1 MMFKKELGE
10 LFNDMPQPV
19 KDKLKPVM
27 ENILERAGE
36 YDTYNSEDPEYYA
49 EERELI
55 MKEVHKVKYLNDQWQ
70 IMNSKKN
77 N

>member
-1 MMFKKELGE
+1 MLKQELEE
-10 LFNDMPQPV
+10 LFGAMPEMV

-27 ENILERAGE
+27 DNLLERAG
-36 YDTYNSEDPEYYA
+36 DLDVHGQKDPDYYE
-49 EERELI
+49 EEREDI

-70 IMNSKKN
+70 IMNARKN